1 MKTLFENW
9 KKYMLTEEEMAAS
22 RKAQFIASAMADV
35 DMLIQ
40 KAQSEAVGD
49 AGLQQEYLEALV
61 TELNERLGSPGKL

>member
-9 KKYMLTEEEMAAS
+9 KKHMLILTEVEMPADQ
-22 RKAQFIASAMADV
+22 KAQFIASAQADAQ
-35 DMLIQ
+35 MLIQ

-61 TELNERLGSPGKL
+61 TELQAALGMV

>member
-9 KKYMLTEEEMAAS
+9 KKHILILTEAEMSADQKAA
-22 RKAQFIASAMADV
+22 FIASAAHDAGA
-35 DMLIQ
+35 LIQ

-61 TELNERLGSPGKL
+61 TELQAALGMV